1 MLELLL
7 LVLFGWLFISVIRLI
22 FRSAR
27 GMEKITAIILFVVAF
42 PTLISVLMI
51 VGGIALLI
59 PVVLIGVAFGILK
72 GCG

>member
-27 GMEKITAIILFVVAF
+27 GTEKFVAIILFVVAF

-51 VGGIALLI
+51 VGGVALLI

-72 GCG
+72 SCG